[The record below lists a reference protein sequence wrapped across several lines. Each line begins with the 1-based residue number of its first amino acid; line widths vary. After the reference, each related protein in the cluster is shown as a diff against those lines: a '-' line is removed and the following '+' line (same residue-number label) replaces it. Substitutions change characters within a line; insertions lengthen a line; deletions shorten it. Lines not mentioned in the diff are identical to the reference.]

1 MLCSLLRRC
10 AATFVHFSL
19 LAIAF
24 ATAPLANADTLVS
37 WDLNRKLNGSTI
49 TSVETNSS
57 AFSVASLGRP
67 AEANYGSTSNK
78 GFGSKYSTKQN
89 QGQVYFEVMV
99 TVASTNTVSF
109 TSLSSYLYKSKS
121 GPSNVCWRAFIND
134 ENLATSETF
143 SLGTEEIKITD
154 SVNVAFALSS
164 VSALQNVA
172 PGTVVVFK
180 LCSAVDVAANGVIYL
195 SDPLTFTGTVAAA
208 GGGEGQG
215 EDDGELSVSTAVG
228 AISVYAGE
236 PKTISFTATGFGDA
250 ATSTN
255 LYLVANGVES
265 AVGGFA
271 SVENGVITISPTKA
285 DVGEKILRL
294 KVSINDGE
302 ANEASAFADIAISV
316 AARSPA
322 VSVDN
327 ASVTAYVGSPTTMI
341 FSFTDD
347 VGTLTTNVVCN
358 RAEVSNESWSYM
370 DGVLTYTPAAGD
382 VALSP
387 VSFTVSITGTDIC
400 GDPVDESATVTV
412 MVEEPLETLVTV
424 TMSTDAW
431 SVYYET
437 PSPIENVALSR
448 GNGVEATATSGCFGS
463 KGFDATGDNA
473 SFDSAWESGDYLQ
486 VEISAAQNY
495 DISPKMLVYSIKRSG
510 KGPNKGQWVLVNE
523 TGDYTKLGD
532 EIAFDMTNPKS
543 NSNGEQFSGLEQSL
557 SRIGAIDKGEIIL
570 LRLVAWGATNSSG
583 TLNLYSTMTLQ
594 GSATEDTEAYVE
606 PSIAINAI
614 ENPDCYVG
622 GTNVV
627 TFNIFGDKGTVVT
640 TNATCTT
647 YGVTGKYTSV
657 ITNGVFKFEPAAA
670 DVALGEILFTATLHV
685 EADGHVTKE
694 PSASFS
700 VRVWD
705 KPAFFE
711 DFENKTKTSWGSDTP
726 ESVEGSV
733 ATWCG
738 TNYMVQGM
746 AQDARVGGVGHAVRF
761 RNGTGYLE
769 MTTAKN
775 CGAGFVA
782 LSHGLYGTQTE
793 TATITLKISQKSG
806 KVWGDWEDIGTI
818 RVGEELTRTH
828 FPGLEY
834 EGFVKLRIE
843 YVSNSNF
850 NIDDVAIGDYGD
862 PVEDPQEDAT
872 ILPIVNS
879 SSLSQ
884 NFNGIGNTATATLP
898 NGWRMVATNALDC
911 HDLKW
916 DDGQSTTTK
925 RGGFGLSTSASSGF
939 YNFTNGNENAVG
951 FLSSGSSFKSYALMV
966 HLKNTGPDAIGLLD
980 VSYNVEQWRRG
991 YGKRIALYISR
1002 DGETWTQAGARFV
1015 TTTETNYAEGS
1026 ETGVDSTGYA
1036 AGELPAAISVSGR
1049 IRLPS
1054 EEKLASGESLWL
1066 AWHYTRLEGNTSD
1079 EGGKAQALA
1088 IDDVEIAAGDI
1099 KMTTFVVQ

>member
-24 ATAPLANADTLVS
+24 ATVPLANADTLAS
-37 WDLNRKLNGSTI
+37 WN
-49 TSVETNSS
+49 
-57 AFSVASLGRP
+57 LGGIR
-67 AEANYGSTSNK
+67 
-78 GFGSKYSTKQN
+78 
-89 QGQVYFEVMV
+89 
-99 TVASTNTVSF
+99 ASTYAYFDATSCSNCFASANLALGSGVSGADYANSF
-109 TSLSSYLYKSKS
+109 AGCKYTKDGTEITAENNNEFLEVHFVVGLKQSVSLSSLDYSLRRVDK
-121 GPSNVCWRAFIND
+121 GPNSFKWLCLTNNVIASLHCSSETLTQTYSASSPANRTLSLTDIPELPAGTDVSLRLVSWG
-134 ENLATSETF
+134 ATS
-143 SLGTEEIKITD
+143 
-154 SVNVAFALSS
+154 
-164 VSALQNVA
+164 
-172 PGTVVVFK
+172 
-180 LCSAVDVAANGVIYL
+180 AAKDAYFG
-195 SDPLTFTGTVAAA
+195 FTGTITLSGTAIAA

-236 PKTISFTATGFGDA
+236 PKTISFTATGLGDA
-250 ATSTN
+250 AASTN

-316 AARSPA
+316 AVRSPA

-327 ASVTAYVGSPTTMI
+327 ASVTAYVGSPTTMS

-358 RAEVSNESWSYM
+358 AEVSNESWSYT

-387 VSFTVSITGTDIC
+387 VSFTVSITGTDNC
-400 GDPVDESATVTV
+400 DDSVNESATVTV
-412 MVEEPLETLVTV
+412 TVEEPLETLVT
-424 TMSTDAW
+424 W
-431 SVYYET
+431 
-437 PSPIENVALSR
+437 NLLSANA
-448 GNGVEATATSGCFGS
+448 GTSSYDVSNGVQIANSTLGIGPGCG
-463 KGFDATGDNA
+463 TNNA
-473 SFDSAWESGDYLQ
+473 SGTWQAKSFSTTGQSFELAKTEGEYLE
-486 VEISAAQNY
+486 VTFTAAQNY
-495 DISPKMLVYSIKRSG
+495 DISPKLLEYNLKRSST
-510 KGPNKGQWVLVNE
+510 GPSLAQWVWVDVDNSLIPLDGQINLGTATE
-523 TGDYTKLGD
+523 TNAL
-532 EIAFDMTNPKS
+532 AV
-543 NSNGEQFSGLEQSL
+543 SL
-557 SRIGAIDKGEIIL
+557 SPIGEVEKGGKVT
-570 LRLVAWGATNSSG
+570 LRLYAWGASGSSG
-583 TLNLYSTMTLQ
+583 TFGFNKSGMVLYGRGKLD
-594 GSATEDTEAYVE
+594 EDAYVMPAVE
-606 PSIAINAI
+606 VLSGAIG
-614 ENPDCYVG
+614 DCYVG
-622 GTNVV
+622 ETNIVAFSFMGDSGPRVTGVWTNVSTEAGVNITGYTNFVGNTFVYVPSEADAALGLVAFTITLGATDREMGESTAIATFSVSIWEKPTFFETFDNANKSGYAAGNVSNGDMGTWYGTNCLV
-627 TFNIFGDKGTVVT
+627 G
-640 TNATCTT
+640 
-647 YGVTGKYTSV
+647 S
-657 ITNGVFKFEPAAA
+657 
-670 DVALGEILFTATLHV
+670 TA
-685 EADGHVTKE
+685 
-694 PSASFS
+694 
-700 VRVWD
+700 
-705 KPAFFE
+705 
-711 DFENKTKTSWGSDTP
+711 SDTI
-726 ESVEGSV
+726 V
-733 ATWCG
+733 AG
-738 TNYMVQGM
+738 KGI
-746 AQDARVGGVGHAVRF
+746 RF
-761 RNGTGYLE
+761 QKGAGCLE

-782 LSHGLYGTQTE
+782 LSHGLYGTQTG

-818 RVGEELTRTH
+818 RVGEELTRTC
-828 FPGLEY
+828 FTRLEY

-843 YVSNSNF
+843 YVSEANF

-879 SSLSQ
+879 SMYSQ

-925 RGGFGLSTSASSGF
+925 RGGFGMSTSANSGF

-951 FLSSGSSFKSYALMV
+951 FLSSGSSFKSCALMV

-1026 ETGVDSTGYA
+1026 ETEVVYTGYA
-1036 AGELPAAISVSGR
+1036 AGDLPAAISVSGR

-1054 EEKLASGESLWL
+1054 EEKLAAGESLWL

-1079 EGGKAQALA
+1079 DGSKAQALA
-1088 IDDVEIAAGDI
+1088 IDDVKIAAGDI

>member
-1 MLCSLLRRC
+1 M
-10 AATFVHFSL
+10 
-19 LAIAF
+19 
-24 ATAPLANADTLVS
+24 VS
-37 WDLNRKLNGSTI
+37 WG
-49 TSVETNSS
+49 
-57 AFSVASLGRP
+57 
-67 AEANYGSTSNK
+67 
-78 GFGSKYSTKQN
+78 
-89 QGQVYFEVMV
+89 
-99 TVASTNTVSF
+99 
-109 TSLSSYLYKSKS
+109 
-121 GPSNVCWRAFIND
+121 
-134 ENLATSETF
+134 ATS
-143 SLGTEEIKITD
+143 
-154 SVNVAFALSS
+154 
-164 VSALQNVA
+164 
-172 PGTVVVFK
+172 
-180 LCSAVDVAANGVIYL
+180 AAKDAYFG
-195 SDPLTFTGTVAAA
+195 FTGTITLSGTAVAA
-208 GGGEGQG
+208 GGGGGQG
-215 EDDGELSVSTAVG
+215 EDDGDLSVSTAVG

-236 PKTISFTATGFGDA
+236 PKTISFTATGLGDA
-250 ATSTN
+250 EASTN
-255 LYLVANGVES
+255 LCLVANEVES
-265 AVGGFA
+265 DCGFA

-285 DVGEKILRL
+285 DVGEKTLRIKVTTNNGEGD
-294 KVSINDGE
+294 KVS
-302 ANEASAFADIAISV
+302 AHADIAVSV
-316 AARSPA
+316 LLRSPS
-322 VSVDN
+322 VSADN
-327 ASVTAYVGSPTTMI
+327 DSVTAYVGSPTTI
-341 FSFTDD
+341 NFQFSDD

-358 RAEVSNESWSYM
+358 RDEVSNESWSYT

-387 VSFTVSITGTDIC
+387 VSFIVSITGTDIC
-400 GDPVDESATVTV
+400 GDPVDKSATVTV
-412 MVEEPLETLVTV
+412 MVEEPLETLVTWNINFNSSLTPGYGV
-424 TMSTDAW
+424 TYAN
-431 SVYYET
+431 
-437 PSPIENVALSR
+437 PSPITSVALAL
-448 GNGVEATATSGCFGS
+448 GKKDQTTTTANTYQL
-463 KGFDATGDNA
+463 KGFSKDDDTFEKALAAGA
-473 SFDSAWESGDYLQ
+473 YIEVSFTT
-486 VEISAAQNY
+486 AAN
-495 DISPKMLVYSIKRSG
+495 YSIRPKLLTYNIRRANTSVT
-510 KGPNKGQWVLVNE
+510 NAQWIVV
-523 TGDYTKLGD
+523 TGSSYTKIGEEL
-532 EIAFDMTNPKS
+532 AFDAATVDNLS
-543 NSNGEQFSGLEQSL
+543 LDLSSLGEVGKDTTTS
-557 SRIGAIDKGEIIL
+557 
-570 LRLVAWGATNSSG
+570 LRLVAWNLTGNTSAAFGFNTSSIV
-583 TLNLYSTMTLQ
+583 LQ

-622 GTNVV
+622 GTNIV

-657 ITNGVFKFEPAAA
+657 ITNGVFKYEPSAA
-670 DVALGEILFTATLHV
+670 DVALGEILFMATLHV

-738 TNYMVQGM
+738 TNYMVQGT

-761 RNGTGYLE
+761 QKSAGYLE

-782 LSHGLYGTQTE
+782 LSHGLYGTQTG

-806 KVWGDWEDIGTI
+806 KVWGDWEDIGAI
-818 RVGEELTRTH
+818 NVGEELTRTH

-843 YVSNSNF
+843 YVSTANF

-862 PVEDPQEDAT
+862 PVEDPQEDTT
-872 ILPIVNS
+872 ILPIINS

-884 NFNGIGNTATATLP
+884 NFNGIGNTATLP
-898 NGWRMVATNALDC
+898 NGWRMVATNVLDC

-916 DDGQSTTTK
+916 GDGQSTTTR
-925 RGGFGLSTSASSGF
+925 RGGFGMSNSASSGF

-951 FLSSGSSFKSYALMV
+951 FLSSGSSFKSCALMV
-966 HLKNTGPDAIGLLD
+966 QLKNTGSDAIGLLD

-1026 ETGVDSTGYA
+1026 ETEVVYTGYA
-1036 AGELPAAISVSGR
+1036 AGDLPAAISVSGR

-1054 EEKLASGESLWL
+1054 EEKLAAGESLWL
-1066 AWHYTRLEGNTSD
+1066 AWHYTRLEDNTSD
-1079 EGGKAQALA
+1079 DGSKAQALA
-1088 IDDVEIAAGDI
+1088 IDDVKIAAGDI

>member
-1 MLCSLLRRC
+1 MLCSLMRRC

-24 ATAPLANADTLVS
+24 ATAPLASADTLVS
-37 WDLNRKLNGSTI
+37 WDLSIKNLNGGSSHASTYI
-49 TSVETNSS
+49 TNALADATLSRSS
-57 AFSVASLGRP
+57 
-67 AEANYGSTSNK
+67 GSAPSDSNV
-78 GFGSKYSTKQN
+78 GFGANIAVSKGT
-89 QGQVYFEVMV
+89 VDRLFEISF
-99 TVASTNTVSF
+99 TVAPTHNL
-109 TSLSSYLYKSKS
+109 SLDALTYFFYKGSS
-121 GPSNVCWRAFIND
+121 GPSPIYWIVYTND
-134 ENLATSETF
+134 VHIFTSATTEVSSTDASTPTFGSLDLSTLGTVPAGTCVRLDLFATSQTK
-143 SLGTEEIKITD
+143 GRH
-154 SVNVAFALSS
+154 LS
-164 VSALQNVA
+164 
-172 PGTVVVFK
+172 F
-180 LCSAVDVAANGVIYL
+180 CST
-195 SDPLTFTGTVAAA
+195 LTLTGTAIAA

-236 PKTISFTATGFGDA
+236 PKTISFTATGLGDA
-250 ATSTN
+250 AASTN
-255 LYLVANGVES
+255 LYLVANDIES

-285 DVGEKILRL
+285 DVGEKTLRL

-302 ANEASAFADIAISV
+302 ANEASAYADIAISV
-316 AARSPA
+316 ATRSPA
-322 VSVDN
+322 VSADN
-327 ASVTAYVGSPTTMI
+327 ASVTAYVGSPTTMN

-358 RAEVSNESWSYM
+358 RAEVSNESWTYT

-387 VSFTVSITGTDIC
+387 VSFTVSITGTDNC
-400 GDPVDESATVTV
+400 GDAVDESATVTV
-412 MVEEPLETLVTV
+412 TVEEPLETLVTWNINSNSGTPPGYGV
-424 TMSTDAW
+424 TYAN
-431 SVYYET
+431 
-437 PSPIENVALSR
+437 PSPITVAALAL
-448 GNGVEATATSGCFGS
+448 GKNTQTTTTANTYQL
-463 KGFDATGDNA
+463 KGFSKDDDTFEKALEAGAYIEVSFTTAANYSIRPKLLTYNIRRANTSVTNAQWIVVTDSGYAKIGDELAFDAATGMFNNLSLDL
-473 SFDSAWESGDYLQ
+473 SSLGE
-486 VEISAAQNY
+486 V
-495 DISPKMLVYSIKRSG
+495 G
-510 KGPNKGQWVLVNE
+510 KD
-523 TGDYTKLGD
+523 TT
-532 EIAFDMTNPKS
+532 TS
-543 NSNGEQFSGLEQSL
+543 
-557 SRIGAIDKGEIIL
+557 
-570 LRLVAWGATNSSG
+570 LRLVAWNLTGNTSAAFGFNTSSIV
-583 TLNLYSTMTLQ
+583 LQ

-622 GTNVV
+622 GTNIV

-657 ITNGVFKFEPAAA
+657 ITNGVFKYEPSAA
-670 DVALGEILFTATLHV
+670 DVALGEISFSATLHV
-685 EADGHVTKE
+685 EADGYVTKE

-711 DFENKTKTSWGSDTP
+711 DFENKTKTSWGDDSPD
-726 ESVEGSV
+726 SVEGSV

-738 TNYMVQGM
+738 TNYMVQGT

-761 RNGTGYLE
+761 QKGAGYLE

-775 CGAGFVA
+775 GGAGSVA
-782 LSHGLYGTQTE
+782 LSHGFYGTQTG
-793 TATITLKISQKSG
+793 TATITVKISQKSG

-818 RVGEELTRTH
+818 SVGEELTRTC
-828 FPGLEY
+828 FTRLEY

-843 YVSNSNF
+843 YVSTANF

-884 NFNGIGNTATATLP
+884 NFKGIGNTATATLP

-916 DDGQSTTTK
+916 GDGQSTTTK
-925 RGGFGLSTSASSGF
+925 RGGFGMSASASSGF

-951 FLSSGSSFKSYALMV
+951 FLSSGSSFKSCALMV
-966 HLKNTGPDAIGLLD
+966 QLKNTGPDAIGLLD

-1026 ETGVDSTGYA
+1026 ETEVDSTGYA

-1049 IRLPS
+1049 IRLSS
-1054 EEKLASGESLWL
+1054 EEKLAAGESLWL

-1079 EGGKAQALA
+1079 DGGKAQALA
-1088 IDDVEIAAGDI
+1088 IDDVKIAAGDI

>member
-1 MLCSLLRRC
+1 M
-10 AATFVHFSL
+10 VVY
-19 LAIAF
+19 
-24 ATAPLANADTLVS
+24 LVA
-37 WDLNRKLNGSTI
+37 
-49 TSVETNSS
+49 V
-57 AFSVASLGRP
+57 
-67 AEANYGSTSNK
+67 
-78 GFGSKYSTKQN
+78 SKN
-89 QGQVYFEVMV
+89 
-99 TVASTNTVSF
+99 
-109 TSLSSYLYKSKS
+109 
-121 GPSNVCWRAFIND
+121 
-134 ENLATSETF
+134 
-143 SLGTEEIKITD
+143 
-154 SVNVAFALSS
+154 
-164 VSALQNVA
+164 
-172 PGTVVVFK
+172 
-180 LCSAVDVAANGVIYL
+180 ANGVLQLKDTITL
-195 SDPLTFTGTVAAA
+195 TGSATETTQGGDGDDPS
-208 GGGEGQG
+208 
-215 EDDGELSVSTAVG
+215 GELSVSTAVG

-250 ATSTN
+250 AASTN

-316 AARSPA
+316 AVRSPA

-327 ASVTAYVGSPTTMI
+327 ASVTAYVGSPTTMS

-358 RAEVSNESWSYM
+358 RTEVSNESWSYM

-382 VALSP
+382 VALCP

-400 GDPVDESATVTV
+400 GDPVNKSATVTV
-412 MVEEPLETLVTV
+412 TVEEPLETLVTWNINSNSGATPGYGV
-424 TMSTDAW
+424 TYA
-431 SVYYET
+431 T
-437 PSPIENVALSR
+437 PSSITSAALALGKKDQTTITANTYQLKGFSKDDDTFEKALEAGAYIEVSFT
-448 GNGVEATATSGCFGS
+448 TAANYSIRPKLLTYNIRRANTSVTNAQWIVVTGS
-463 KGFDATGDNA
+463 SYTKIGEELAFDATTVDNL
-473 SFDSAWESGDYLQ
+473 SLDLSSLDE
-486 VEISAAQNY
+486 V
-495 DISPKMLVYSIKRSG
+495 G
-510 KGPNKGQWVLVNE
+510 KD
-523 TGDYTKLGD
+523 TT
-532 EIAFDMTNPKS
+532 TT
-543 NSNGEQFSGLEQSL
+543 
-557 SRIGAIDKGEIIL
+557 
-570 LRLVAWGATNSSG
+570 LRLVAWNLTGNTSAAFGFNPSSIV
-583 TLNLYSTMTLQ
+583 LQ

-614 ENPDCYVG
+614 ENHDCYVG
-622 GTNVV
+622 GTNIV

-657 ITNGVFKFEPAAA
+657 ITNGVFKFEPSAA

-711 DFENKTKTSWGSDTP
+711 DFENKTKTYWGSDTP

-738 TNYMVQGM
+738 TNYMVQGT

-761 RNGTGYLE
+761 QKGAGCLE

-782 LSHGLYGTQTE
+782 LSHGLYGTQTG

-818 RVGEELTRTH
+818 NVGEELTRTC

-925 RGGFGLSTSASSGF
+925 RGGFGMSTSAYSGF

-951 FLSSGSSFKSYALMV
+951 FLSSGSSFKSCALMV

-1026 ETGVDSTGYA
+1026 ETEVVYTGYA

-1054 EEKLASGESLWL
+1054 EEKLAAGESLWL

-1079 EGGKAQALA
+1079 DGSKAQALA
-1088 IDDVEIAAGDI
+1088 IDDVKIAAGDI